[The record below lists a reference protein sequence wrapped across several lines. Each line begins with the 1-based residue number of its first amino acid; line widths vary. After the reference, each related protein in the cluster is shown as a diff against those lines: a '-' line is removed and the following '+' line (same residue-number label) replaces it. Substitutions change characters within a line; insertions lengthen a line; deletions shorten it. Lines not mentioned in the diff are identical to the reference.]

1 MKPLFLTVLGAV
13 ILSTSCKTNDSAAHS
28 SFEIVINSETPVSD
42 QPILKNV
49 SFLKLETN
57 DECLI
62 EDVSKVIP
70 CKNKLVVLSSSMNGG
85 MPTRDVL
92 IFDNLG
98 RFQNKISRGQG
109 PGELIY
115 PTDIAVNSN
124 GDSLYVVD
132 RCKQIN
138 VYDMEGNY
146 QRALCVDK
154 GFMQMMPVASDFL
167 LFDPN
172 LQKEG
177 NYNLRY
183 LCSSND
189 STTLLLKQPY
199 NGVSFSL
206 SNLLFRMEDNDV
218 LFSILLSDTVYQVD
232 SHNKML
238 SPYFVLNFE
247 GRGINQSVPLE
258 ALTGFSEYMEMIK
271 NKNMFSGPSDLS
283 VAKDRAFF
291 TLRAKEF
298 YFVACDLHSKKS
310 VLHTKLIEGLPNIY
324 GSCGSISGQ
333 VIYAMDAPRLLKS
346 MEEEENSKTELVKQL
361 KQAAITEED
370 NPILFFGSY

>member
-13 ILSTSCKTNDSAAHS
+13 ILSTSCKTNDNAANS

-70 CKNKLVVLSSSMNGG
+70 SKSKLVILSSSMNGG
-85 MPTRDVL
+85 MPTQDVL

-115 PTDIAVNSN
+115 PTDIAVNAN

-138 VYDMEGNY
+138 VYDLEGNY
-146 QRALCVDK
+146 KRALSTQES
-154 GFMQMMPVASDFL
+154 FMQMMPVASDFL

-189 STTLLLKQPY
+189 STTVLLKQPY
-199 NGVSFSL
+199 DGVSFSL
-206 SNLLFRMEDNDV
+206 SNLLFRMENNDA
-218 LFSILLSDTVYQVD
+218 LFSILFSDTVYNVD
-232 SHNKML
+232 AHDKML
-238 SPYFVLNFE
+238 RPYFVLNFE
-247 GRGINQSVPLE
+247 GRGINQSVSLE

-298 YFVACDLHSKKS
+298 YFVTCDLNSKKS

-361 KQAAITEED
+361 KQAVITEED